1 MLVLLACSSAA
12 ILTEP
17 SPTKAQPLALH
28 APIYITSKL
37 GVENFTSV
45 GGVLGTGTA
54 IDPYIIQGW
63 EIVTSS
69 SVAIHIQN
77 THSFFIIRKV
87 ALHGPGVTGQS
98 EGIYL
103 DNVQNGEIQ
112 SASITN
118 FYYGLQIAGGS
129 ANKITT
135 SNLSNNTMGL
145 YMTGGTQNS
154 ISANQLNNNTLY
166 GAWISSSTR
175 NSFTG
180 NNASLN
186 GLGVCPYQNGVGF
199 LITGGFNNTFAN
211 NLAIENLCYGFN
223 TTFATDNVYRNNSV
237 SKNQF
242 GIIFTQTSRNLII
255 ANNATGLLP
264 PSIITYGVGLEFGNS
279 YNSVTQNRFTNIDY
293 GVYVTNSSRNTIY
306 NNIFLNAQ
314 VSDDWNFSKGPS
326 LQNYWNITKTPGR
339 NIARGPFLGGNFYS
353 SYSGSDSDG
362 DGIGDTPYAISG
374 GVSGHPTLDLLPIV
388 PMLDVSVRKV
398 SLQQASEEIG
408 VDLAITISTFN
419 EGILSSPSF
428 LVSVYANQ
436 TSLTSTPVTIPAL
449 PGRTGNSF
457 VLNWNTT
464 GLRTGYYI
472 LVANASLVPGE
483 NDTAN
488 NISPLTTFNLLAMQ
502 PPVAAFT
509 MSITSP
515 VVGQSVS
522 LNASASNDP
531 DGTISSY
538 SWDLGDGTTGTG
550 ATITHNYTMSNQ
562 PSVPSSLQATAA
574 THRIVLNWTA
584 PSYAGGY
591 AIALYLI
598 FRKDSPSGAYANIAN
613 VTGTSYVDDT
623 VSTGQTY
630 EYYVKAVNSANIV
643 SDPTAS
649 YTVQVPNDG
658 SGNNSLAVWLGVA
671 GLVIAAG
678 LVTVVTLRRRRKP
691 ASLRKRV
698 SKRRW
703 T

>member
-1 MLVLLACSSAA
+1 M
-12 ILTEP
+12 
-17 SPTKAQPLALH
+17 
-28 APIYITSKL
+28 
-37 GVENFTSV
+37 
-45 GGVLGTGTA
+45 GGVTGGTGTA

-77 THSFFIIRKV
+77 THSFFIIRNV

-135 SNLSNNTMGL
+135 SNLLNNTMGL

-199 LITGGFNNTFAN
+199 LITGGSNNTFAN
-211 NLAIENLCYGFN
+211 NVAIENLCYGFN

-255 ANNATGLLP
+255 GNNATGLLP
-264 PSIITYGVGLEFGNS
+264 PSIITYGVGLEFGNT

-306 NNIFLNAQ
+306 NNVFLNAQ
-314 VSDDWNFSKGPS
+314 VSDDWNYSKGPS

-388 PMLDVSVRKV
+388 PMPDVSVRKV
-398 SLQQASEEIG
+398 SLQQVSEEVG
-408 VDLAITISTFN
+408 VDIEITISTFN
-419 EGILSSPSF
+419 EGVLSSPSF

-488 NISPLTTFNLLAMQ
+488 NISPPTTFNLLAMQ
-502 PPVAAFT
+502 PPVAVFT

-538 SWDLGDGTTGTG
+538 SWDLGDGTTDTG
-550 ATITHNYTMSNQ
+550 ATTTHTYTIVGSYDITLRVTDDDGTIGVTSKSLSVSSNQ
-562 PSVPSSLQATAA
+562 PGVPLSLQATAA

-598 FRKDSPSGAYANIAN
+598 FRKDSPSGAYANVAN

-623 VSTGQTY
+623 VSNGQTY

-643 SDPTAS
+643 SDPTTS

-658 SGNNSLAVWLGVA
+658 SSGNSLALWLGVA

-678 LVTVVTLRRRRKP
+678 LVTVVTLRRRRRKP
-691 ASLRKRV
+691 ASLKKRV
-698 SKRRW
+698 SKRR
-703 T
+703 